1 MRSSSFKLAI
11 PAAAVAAILAVAPMQ
26 LGSSHVF
33 GFAQALAAG
42 RGGTGGHAVG
52 TGAVGNGAAGNVNGS
67 GVVSNGGFGGD
78 TVGHQI
84 SAQGAGNPYAS
95 SVSNT
100 NSRSDA
106 ANEMR

>member
-26 LGSSHVF
+26 LGSPHVF

-52 TGAVGNGAAGNVNGS
+52 NGAASNVNGS

-95 SVSNT
+95 SASNT
-100 NSRSDA
+100 NSTSDA

>member
-1 MRSSSFKLAI
+1 MRLEMRSSSFKLAI
-11 PAAAVAAILAVAPMQ
+11 PAVAVAAILAVAPMQ

-33 GFAQALAAG
+33 GFAQALAADPV
-42 RGGTGGHAVG
+42 GTGGHAVG
-52 TGAVGNGAAGNVNGS
+52 NGAAANVNGS

-95 SVSNT
+95 DVSHP
-100 NSRSDA
+100 SYPER
-106 ANEMR
+106 